1 MGPITAFVQIMFAV
15 IRRSLSS
22 SLVSDIVHSKN
33 QSSVSVTS
41 YMHGSCSAVRVVACV
56 AFVDISHDNAFT
68 CVLKSTLLN
77 ACVSL
82 RFATFEQLVRIHL
95 LWALRSRTTRLDH
108 EVNVRSLFFL
118 KNRTAVLNN
127 LKITRK
133 PPGLCSRDPY
143 KSQTDPNSPQI
154 N

>member
-1 MGPITAFVQIMFAV
+1 MLGCPC
-15 IRRSLSS
+15 
-22 SLVSDIVHSKN
+22 
-33 QSSVSVTS
+33 SVV
-41 YMHGSCSAVRVVACV
+41 GCV
-56 AFVDISHDNAFT
+56 AFVDISHYKAFT

-82 RFATFEQLVRIHL
+82 RFATFEQLVRIQL

-108 EVNVRSLFFL
+108 EVNARSLFFL

-133 PPGLCSRDPY
+133 LPGLCSRDPC

-154 N
+154 SETTRGYIRISYMPCVHLPRPTPLPNPQSAIVHALMPL